1 MAFDIN
7 AIKAAAAKLQQAQQ
21 AKAQPKSEPKSAPKS
36 ASKKSAKATTSAPK
50 SAPKADSPKTKGG
63 ASYVIP
69 AEFKEAIESYLFAR
83 PDVVPKMATK
93 GKSIDGC
100 CDYIF
105 DVMKKRAEKARNGK
119 SAVGIYS
126 KPDEIY
132 GLAVHYYDES
142 DEDLKNELNKKED

>member
-21 AKAQPKSEPKSAPKS
+21 TKAQPKSEPKSAPKS

-50 SAPKADSPKTKGG
+50 SEPKTDTPKTKDG

-69 AEFKEAIESYLFAR
+69 AEFKEAIEAYLYSR
-83 PDVVPKMATK
+83 PDLIDNLVKPD
-93 GKSIDGC
+93 KSIDGC

-105 DVMKKRAEKARNGK
+105 SKMLKVAKKNRNGK
-119 SAVGIYS
+119 TAVGIFRS
-126 KPDEIY
+126 PEEIY
-132 GLAVHYYDES
+132 SMAVHYYDES
-142 DEDLKNELNKKED
+142 DEDLKKEADDDE